1 METLNN
7 IREALNTAQ
16 QTARC
21 LLTNDPFKAWEKV
34 VEQTEEWDPFS
45 DTSTPRKQDSKTTV
59 KATAN
64 VKKLITQQMRQQ
76 VIDAQKRL
84 DKFASC
90 LWEFLDDVAKLK
102 SLGMA
107 IQLAEGLQCDEPL
120 ETAEARKKREEA
132 EQDLD

>member
-1 METLNN
+1 MNN
-7 IREALNTAQ
+7 IREALDTAQ
-16 QTARC
+16 QTAPC

-34 VEQTEEWDPFS
+34 VEQRKEWDPFS

-59 KATAN
+59 KAAAN
-64 VKKLITQQMRQQ
+64 LKKLITQQMRQQ
-76 VIDAQKRL
+76 VVDAQKRL

-90 LWEFLDDVAKLK
+90 LREFSDDVSKLK

-107 IQLAEGLQCDEPL
+107 MELAEGLQCDEPL
-120 ETAEARKKREEA
+120 ENADARKKREEA